1 MVRASLEAAGFNTCG
16 VLSIEAWD
24 DRVPAAWRSDRMLDG
39 ACSVRV
45 LGCGGRGFGD
55 AFLASPEAR
64 RDRDPIDSFTRRV
77 VEEAVRELEAGG
89 IRARAG
95 FYWERREGEFAD
107 FVGLGHACG
116 LGVPSRLGVLI
127 HPTYGPWISLRAVI
141 LSSEEFETRP
151 PLDGFAPCSGCPAP
165 CETACP
171 GAAVAEAGFDVA
183 ACVSTTRSHSPCR
196 SRCAARHA
204 CVVGSEHAAAPD
216 LEQRY
221 RAAVIDFTTD
231 RD

>member
-1 MVRASLEAAGFNTCG
+1 MVRAGLEAAGFNACG
-16 VLSIEAWD
+16 VLDIDTWD
-24 DRVPAAWRSDRMLDG
+24 ERVPFAWRSGRMLDG

-64 RDRDPIDSFTRRV
+64 RDRNPIDSFTRRV
-77 VEEAVRELEAGG
+77 VEDAVRGLQVGG
-89 IRARAG
+89 VRARAG
-95 FYWERREGEFAD
+95 FYWERREGEFVD

-116 LGVPSRLGVLI
+116 LGVPSRLGMLI

-141 LSSEEFETRP
+141 LSSEKIETTP

-171 GAAVAEAGFDVA
+171 GNAVAAAGFDVA
-183 ACVSTTRSHSPCR
+183 TCVSTTRSHAPCR

-204 CVVGSEHAAAPD
+204 CVVGPEHAAAPD
-216 LEQRY
+216 LEQRH
-221 RAAVIDFTTD
+221 RAAAIDFTTE
-231 RD
+231 RA